1 MLRTTTFI
9 WLTIVRTLRRM
20 DLQDPYRKPQ
30 NFKKFGHSG
39 SGIRLG
45 ILRMYRMLSIFRYLY
60 SFILIGLLRNSILEH
75 SRLCIWPLICFTTV
89 ICTNAITN
97 SHHVHPLE
105 IQNFT
110 SFNKVTL
117 ISFITPVVLLTPTGR
132 SIWLSANQI
141 VGTTFLATAKVS
153 CIDKTAL
160 NELDEYLKILILFG

>member
-9 WLTIVRTLRRM
+9 WLTIVRTLRRT

-45 ILRMYRMLSIFRYLY
+45 ILRMYRMLSIFRYLLP
-60 SFILIGLLRNSILEH
+60 FHLDRTFTKLHIGTFPTLHMTSNLFYN
-75 SRLCIWPLICFTTV
+75 TV

-117 ISFITPVVLLTPTGR
+117 ISFITPVVLLTRTGR
-132 SIWLSANQI
+132 SI
-141 VGTTFLATAKVS
+141 
-153 CIDKTAL
+153 
-160 NELDEYLKILILFG
+160 